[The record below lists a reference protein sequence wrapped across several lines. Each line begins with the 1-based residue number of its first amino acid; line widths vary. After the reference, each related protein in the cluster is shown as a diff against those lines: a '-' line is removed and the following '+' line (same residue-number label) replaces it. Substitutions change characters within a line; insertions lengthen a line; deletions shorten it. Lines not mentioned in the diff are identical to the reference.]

1 MALVPLVRPDL
12 YELANNHH
20 WRTAFSITNW
30 AVPAPDWM
38 RVGSGSGTERE
49 WTLYGFQNYYALL
62 DCGFR
67 LRPAA
72 GTANGVHPVPLGFS
86 RVYVHLNG
94 GFSYA
99 EWLKALNE
107 GRSFLLVAPHV
118 ALFPGLAV
126 FATVLGINFLG
137 DGLRDW
143 LDVHTAATGYP
154 LPATA
159 KGPNESLPVAGSG

>member
-1 MALVPLVRPDL
+1 T
-12 YELANNHH
+12 E
-20 WRTAFSITNW
+20 FSITNW
-30 AVPAPDWM
+30 AVSAPDWM

-94 GFSYA
+94 RFRYA
-99 EWLKALNE
+99 EWLKGLND
-107 GRSFLLVAPHV
+107 GRSFVTTGPMLFSKVKGELPGYRFEVRGVKPPRIEVTGVSVSEQPVTGIEIIVNGQVAHR
-118 ALFPGLAV
+118 LA
-126 FATVLGINFLG
+126 
-137 DGLRDW
+137 
-143 LDVHTAATGYP
+143 P
-154 LPATA
+154 
-159 KGPNESLPVAGSG
+159 AGSKNRDGAF